1 MYKAVYH
8 HGIIHVAV
16 MCNDRHA
23 HLQCGRSWFDLQL
36 GEGNL

>member
-16 MCNDRHA
+16 MCNDKGAR
-23 HLQCGRSWFDLQL
+23 LQCGR
-36 GEGNL
+36 